1 MINIQQ
7 LESALIAADKAG
19 DTESAQIIAN
29 EIKNFI
35 SMQQPQKSKYADMS
49 AMDVAG
55 EAIGNIPS
63 DAKQLVK
70 QTYETVTSPVQTTAA
85 IGDLLLAGTSKV
97 LDATGLGK
105 YANPQQME
113 KYRQAR
119 GIIAQ
124 EFQEGLTKEGLKQ
137 RIAEKPLTSL
147 LDVSVV
153 GQGVTAPLKATRLG
167 GLLNTSFKTIDPTQI
182 VTKLPAAVPFFLPK
196 QYSFDDVYKKISDI
210 AQTKASQYAPELEKI
225 QSYVKSGFVI
235 PPSEVKGTGIFKKG
249 LEYFL
254 GETTVAKASVKNQ
267 QVVNSKI
274 RTFLNVPEN
283 TPLSNAMQIIKDR
296 TKPIYDEVAKI
307 KPILVSKSQT
317 IPQTRTGSMG
327 EVIDIPSK
335 KVAAQ
340 KTRSGQQILTDI
352 EKQRATT
359 SKSYRDANNKA
370 NKNDEAP
377 NYEQAEKSLAKQ
389 QKLESELERLAD
401 LSGNK
406 ALAAQLKEA
415 RIDRAKGHSVENAI
429 DKGDLNA
436 NLFAK
441 QNKKRPVTG
450 EGKEIIDFANDYGN
464 LVKKQPKQSFLPQ
477 LMQNIP
483 FIAAGAGAGAFG
495 GIPAVGALLGAKY
508 LTPYSLLSKPF
519 QSGLGKSNFMPT
531 GSGLLK
537 TLANQPVVTGATYIP
552 SLLQSSDIGLANY

>member
-19 DTESAQIIAN
+19 DTESAQVIAN
-29 EIKNFI
+29 EIKNFM
-35 SMQQPQKSKYADMS
+35 STQQPQKSKYADMS
-49 AMDVAG
+49 AMDVAV
-55 EAIGNIPS
+55 EALGNIPS
-63 DAKQLVK
+63 DAKQLAK
-70 QTYETVTSPVQTTAA
+70 QTYETVTSPIQTTTG
-85 IGDLLLAGTSKV
+85 IIDLATAGMSKV
-97 LDATGLGK
+97 LDVTGLGK
-105 YANPQQME
+105 YADPQQME

-119 GIIAQ
+119 GIIGQ
-124 EFQEGLTKEGLKQ
+124 NIQDVFTKEGLKQ

-147 LDVSVV
+147 LDVSMV
-153 GQGVTAPLKATRLG
+153 GQGVTAPLKATQLG
-167 GLLNTSFKTIDPTQI
+167 GLLNKSFKSIDPTQI
-182 VTKLPAAVPFFLPK
+182 VTKPAGIA
-196 QYSFDDVYKKISDI
+196 YEKISDV

-235 PPSEVKGTGIFKKG
+235 PPSEVKGTGVIKKG
-249 LEYFL
+249 LEYLL
-254 GETTVAKASVKNQ
+254 GEKTPVKASVKNQ

-274 RTFLNVPEN
+274 RRFLDVPEN

-296 TKPIYDEVAKI
+296 TQPIYDEVAKI

-359 SKSYRDANNKA
+359 SELYRKANNKA
-370 NKNDEAP
+370 NLENKSPD
-377 NYEQAEKSLAKQ
+377 YEQAEKSLAKQ
-389 QKLESELERLAD
+389 QKLEAELERLAD

-406 ALAAQLKEA
+406 DLAVKLKEA
-415 RIDRAKGHSVENAI
+415 RKDRAKGHSIENAI

-441 QNKKRPVTG
+441 QNKKRPVDG
-450 EGKEIIDFANDYGN
+450 EGKEIIDFANDYPN
-464 LVKKQPKQSFLPQ
+464 LVKKQPKQSFVPQ

-483 FIAAGAGAGAFG
+483 LIAAGAGATALG
-495 GIPAVGALLGAKY
+495 GLPAIGALLGTK
-508 LTPYSLLSKPF
+508 LITPSLLLSKPF

-531 GSGLLK
+531 GSGFLK
-537 TLANQPVVTGATYIP
+537 TLTNQPVVTGATYIP

>member
-19 DTESAQIIAN
+19 DTESAQVIAN

-35 SMQQPQKSKYADMS
+35 STQQPQKSKYADMS

-63 DAKQLVK
+63 DIKQLAKQTA
-70 QTYETVTSPVQTTAA
+70 QAVTSPLQTTTGV
-85 IGDLLLAGTSKV
+85 IDLASAGMSKV
-97 LDATGLGK
+97 LDVTGLGK
-105 YANPQQME
+105 YADPQQME

-119 GIIAQ
+119 GIIGQ
-124 EFQEGLTKEGLKQ
+124 ELQDVFTKEGLKQ
-137 RIAEKPLTSL
+137 RIAEKPITSL
-147 LDVSVV
+147 LDVSML
-153 GQGVTAPLKATRLG
+153 GQGVTAPLKATQLG
-167 GLLNTSFKTIDPTQI
+167 GLLNKSFKAIDPTQI
-182 VTKLPAAVPFFLPK
+182 VTKPAGLA
-196 QYSFDDVYKKISDI
+196 YEKISDI

-235 PPSEVKGTGIFKKG
+235 PPSEVKGTGIIKKTIES
-249 LEYFL
+249 LL
-254 GETTVAKASVKNQ
+254 GEKTPAKASIKNQ

-274 RTFLNVPEN
+274 RTFLDVPKE

-296 TKPIYDEVAKI
+296 TQPIYDEVAKI

-370 NKNDEAP
+370 NKDNEAP

-406 ALAAQLKEA
+406 DLAAKLKEA
-415 RIDRAKGHSVENAI
+415 RTDRAKGHSVENAI

-441 QNKKRPVTG
+441 QNKKRYVTG
-450 EGKEIIDFANDYGN
+450 EGKEIIDFATDYPK
-464 LVKKQPKQSFLPQ
+464 LVKQQPKQSFVPQ

-483 FIAAGAGAGAFG
+483 LIAAGAGAGAFG
-495 GIPAVGALLGAKY
+495 GLPAVGALLGAKFI
-508 LTPYSLLSKPF
+508 TPSSLLSKPF

-531 GSGLLK
+531 GSSLLK
-537 TLANQPVVTGATYIP
+537 TLANQPAVTGATYIP

>member
-19 DTESAQIIAN
+19 DTESAQVIAN
-29 EIKNFI
+29 EIKNFM

-70 QTYETVTSPVQTTAA
+70 QTYETVTSPIQTTTG
-85 IGDLLLAGTSKV
+85 IIDLATAGMSKV
-97 LDATGLGK
+97 LDVTGLGK
-105 YANPQQME
+105 YADPQQME

-119 GIIAQ
+119 GIIGQ
-124 EFQEGLTKEGLKQ
+124 ELQDVFTKEGLKQ

-182 VTKLPAAVPFFLPK
+182 VTKPANLA
-196 QYSFDDVYKKISDI
+196 YEKISDI

-249 LEYFL
+249 LESLL
-254 GETTVAKASVKNQ
+254 GEKTPVKASVKNQ

-274 RTFLNVPEN
+274 RTFLDVPEN

-415 RIDRAKGHSVENAI
+415 RIDRAKGHSIENAI

-450 EGKEIIDFANDYGN
+450 EGKEIIDFANDYPN
-464 LVKKQPKQSFLPQ
+464 LVKKQAKPSVVSQLQSLIQP
-477 LMQNIP
+477 LVIGG
-483 FIAAGAGAGAFG
+483 GAG
-495 GIPAVGALLGAKY
+495 LLGGPMGAAAF
-508 LTPYSLLSKPF
+508 LGARQITPSLLLSKQF

>member
-19 DTESAQIIAN
+19 DTESAQVIAN

-35 SMQQPQKSKYADMS
+35 STQQPQKSKYADMS

-70 QTYETVTSPVQTTAA
+70 QTYEAVTSPIQTTTG
-85 IGDLLLAGTSKV
+85 IIDLATAGMSKV
-97 LDATGLGK
+97 LDVTGLGK

-119 GIIAQ
+119 GIIGQ
-124 EFQEGLTKEGLKQ
+124 ELQDVFTKEGLKQ

-182 VTKLPAAVPFFLPK
+182 VTKPANLA
-196 QYSFDDVYKKISDI
+196 YEKISDI

-235 PPSEVKGTGIFKKG
+235 PPSEVKGTGIIKKG
-249 LEYFL
+249 LEYLL
-254 GETTVAKASVKNQ
+254 GEKTPAKASVKNQ

-274 RTFLNVPEN
+274 RTFLDVPEN

-370 NKNDEAP
+370 NKDNEAP

-406 ALAAQLKEA
+406 DLAAKLKEA
-415 RIDRAKGHSVENAI
+415 RTDRAKGHSVENAI

-441 QNKKRPVTG
+441 QNKKRYVTG
-450 EGKEIIDFANDYGN
+450 EGKEIIDFATDYPK
-464 LVKKQPKQSFLPQ
+464 LVKQQPKQSFVPQ

-483 FIAAGAGAGAFG
+483 LIAAGAGAGAFG
-495 GIPAVGALLGAKY
+495 GLPAVGALLGAKFI
-508 LTPYSLLSKPF
+508 TPSSLLSKPF

-531 GSGLLK
+531 GSSLLK

>member
-19 DTESAQIIAN
+19 DTESAQVIAN

-35 SMQQPQKSKYADMS
+35 STQQPQKSKYADMS

-70 QTYETVTSPVQTTAA
+70 QTYEAVTSPIQTTTG
-85 IGDLLLAGTSKV
+85 IIDLATAGMSKV
-97 LDATGLGK
+97 LDVTGLGK
-105 YANPQQME
+105 YADPQQME

-119 GIIAQ
+119 GIIGQ
-124 EFQEGLTKEGLKQ
+124 ELQDVFTKEGLKQ

-182 VTKLPAAVPFFLPK
+182 VTKPANLA
-196 QYSFDDVYKKISDI
+196 YEKISDI

-235 PPSEVKGTGIFKKG
+235 PPSEVKGTGVVKKG
-249 LEYFL
+249 LEYLL
-254 GETTVAKASVKNQ
+254 GEKTPAKASVKNQ

-274 RTFLNVPEN
+274 RTFLDVPEN

-327 EVIDIPSK
+327 EIIDIPSK

-370 NKNDEAP
+370 NKDNEAP

-389 QKLESELERLAD
+389 EKLESELERLAD

-406 ALAAQLKEA
+406 DLAAKLKEA
-415 RIDRAKGHSVENAI
+415 RTDRAKGHSVENAI

-441 QNKKRPVTG
+441 QNKKRYVTG
-450 EGKEIIDFANDYGN
+450 EGKEIIDFATDYPK
-464 LVKKQPKQSFLPQ
+464 LVKQQPKQSFVPQ

-483 FIAAGAGAGAFG
+483 LIAAGAGAGAFG
-495 GIPAVGALLGAKY
+495 GLPAVGALLGAKFI
-508 LTPYSLLSKPF
+508 TPSSLLSKPF

-531 GSGLLK
+531 GSSLLK

>member
-7 LESALIAADKAG
+7 LESALIAADNAG
-19 DTESAQIIAN
+19 DTESAQVIAN

-35 SMQQPQKSKYADMS
+35 STQQPQKSKYADMS

-70 QTYETVTSPVQTTAA
+70 QTYEAVTSPIQTTTG
-85 IGDLLLAGTSKV
+85 IIDLATAGMSKV
-97 LDATGLGK
+97 LDVTGLGK
-105 YANPQQME
+105 YADPQQME

-119 GIIAQ
+119 GIIGQ
-124 EFQEGLTKEGLKQ
+124 ELQDVFTKEGLKQ

-147 LDVSVV
+147 LDVSMV

-167 GLLNTSFKTIDPTQI
+167 GLLNKSFKTIDPTQI
-182 VTKLPAAVPFFLPK
+182 VTKPAGLA
-196 QYSFDDVYKKISDI
+196 YEKISDI

-235 PPSEVKGTGIFKKG
+235 PPSEVKGTGIVKKG
-249 LEYFL
+249 LEYLL
-254 GETTVAKASVKNQ
+254 GEKTPAKASVKNQ

-274 RTFLNVPEN
+274 RTFLDVPEN

-370 NKNDEAP
+370 NKDNEAP

-406 ALAAQLKEA
+406 DLAAKLKEA
-415 RIDRAKGHSVENAI
+415 RTDRAKGHSVENAI

-441 QNKKRPVTG
+441 QNKKRYVTG
-450 EGKEIIDFANDYGN
+450 EGKEIIDFANDYPK
-464 LVKKQPKQSFLPQ
+464 LVKQQPKQSFVPQ

-483 FIAAGAGAGAFG
+483 LSAAGAGAGAFG
-495 GIPAVGALLGAKY
+495 GLPAVGALLGAKFI
-508 LTPYSLLSKPF
+508 TPSSLLSKPF

-537 TLANQPVVTGATYIP
+537 ALANQPAVTGATYIP
-552 SLLQSSDIGLANY
+552 SLLQSADIDLAREY

>member
-7 LESALIAADKAG
+7 LESALIAADNAG
-19 DTESAQIIAN
+19 DTESAQVIAN

-35 SMQQPQKSKYADMS
+35 STQQPQKSKYADMS

-70 QTYETVTSPVQTTAA
+70 QTYEAVTSPIQTTTG
-85 IGDLLLAGTSKV
+85 IIDLATAGMSKV
-97 LDATGLGK
+97 LDVTGLGK

-119 GIIAQ
+119 GIIGQ
-124 EFQEGLTKEGLKQ
+124 ELQDVFTKEGLKQ

-147 LDVSVV
+147 LDVSMV

-167 GLLNTSFKTIDPTQI
+167 GLLNKSFKTIDPTQI
-182 VTKLPAAVPFFLPK
+182 VTKPAGLA
-196 QYSFDDVYKKISDI
+196 YEKISDI

-235 PPSEVKGTGIFKKG
+235 PPSEVKGTGIIKKG
-249 LEYFL
+249 LEYLL
-254 GETTVAKASVKNQ
+254 GEKTPAKASIKNQ

-274 RTFLNVPEN
+274 RTFLDVPEN

-370 NKNDEAP
+370 NKDNEAP

-406 ALAAQLKEA
+406 DLAAKLKEV
-415 RIDRAKGHSVENAI
+415 RTDRAKGHSVENAI

-441 QNKKRPVTG
+441 QNKKRYVTG
-450 EGKEIIDFANDYGN
+450 EGKEIIDFATDYPK
-464 LVKKQPKQSFLPQ
+464 LVKQQPKQSFVPQ

-483 FIAAGAGAGAFG
+483 LIAAGAGAGAFG
-495 GIPAVGALLGAKY
+495 GLPAVGALLGAKFI
-508 LTPYSLLSKPF
+508 TPSSLLSKPF

-531 GSGLLK
+531 GSSLLK
-537 TLANQPVVTGATYIP
+537 TLANQPAVTGATYIP

>member
-7 LESALIAADKAG
+7 LESALIAADNAG
-19 DTESAQIIAN
+19 DTESAQVIAN

-35 SMQQPQKSKYADMS
+35 STQQPQKSKYADMS

-55 EAIGNIPS
+55 EALGNIEP
-63 DAKQLVK
+63 DVKQLAK
-70 QTYETVTSPVQTTAA
+70 QTYQAVTSPLQTTTGM
-85 IGDLLLAGTSKV
+85 IDLASAGMSKV
-97 LDATGLGK
+97 LDVTGLGK

-119 GIIAQ
+119 GIIGQ
-124 EFQEGLTKEGLKQ
+124 ELQDVFTKEGLKQ
-137 RIAEKPLTSL
+137 RIAEKPITSL
-147 LDVSVV
+147 LDISML
-153 GQGVTAPLKATRLG
+153 GQGVTAPLKATQLG
-167 GLLNTSFKTIDPTQI
+167 GLLNKSFKAIDPTQV
-182 VTKLPAAVPFFLPK
+182 VTKPAGLA
-196 QYSFDDVYKKISDI
+196 YEKISDV
-210 AQTKASQYAPELEKI
+210 AKVKASQYAPELEKI
-225 QSYVKSGFVI
+225 QSYVKAGFII
-235 PPSEVKGTGIFKKG
+235 PPSEVKGTKAIQRG

-254 GETTVAKASVKNQ
+254 GEKTPSLASAKNQ

-274 RTFLNVPEN
+274 RTFLDVPKE
-283 TPLSNAMQIIKDR
+283 TPLNNAMQVIKDR
-296 TKPIYDEVAKI
+296 TQPIYDEVAKI

-327 EVIDIPSK
+327 EVINIPSK

-352 EKQRATT
+352 EKQRAST
-359 SKSYRDANNKA
+359 SELYRKANNKA
-370 NKNDEAP
+370 NLENKSPD
-377 NYEQAEKSLAKQ
+377 YEKAEQSLTKQ

-406 ALAAQLKEA
+406 DLAAKLKEA
-415 RIDRAKGHSVENAI
+415 RTDRARGHSIENAI

-441 QNKKRPVTG
+441 QNKKRYVTG
-450 EGKEIIDFANDYGN
+450 EGKEIIDFANDFPK
-464 LVKKQPKQSFLPQ
+464 LVKQQSKQSLLPQ
-477 LMQNIP
+477 SFPELMQKIP
-483 FIAAGAGAGAFG
+483 LIAAGTGATMVG
-495 GIPAVGALLGAKY
+495 GLPAVGALLAARQI
-508 LTPYSLLSKPF
+508 TPPLLLSKKI
-519 QSGLGKSNFMPT
+519 QAGLGTSNFMPT

-537 TLANQPVVTGATYIP
+537 SLTNQPAVTGATYIP

>member
-19 DTESAQIIAN
+19 DTESAQVIAN

-35 SMQQPQKSKYADMS
+35 STQQPQKSKYADMS

-55 EAIGNIPS
+55 EALGNIPS
-63 DAKQLVK
+63 DAKQLAK
-70 QTYETVTSPVQTTAA
+70 QTYEAVTSPIQTTTG
-85 IGDLLLAGTSKV
+85 IIDLATAGMSKV
-97 LDATGLGK
+97 LDVTGLGK
-105 YANPQQME
+105 YADPQQME

-119 GIIAQ
+119 GIIGQ
-124 EFQEGLTKEGLKQ
+124 ELQDVFTKEGLKQ

-147 LDVSVV
+147 LDVSMV
-153 GQGVTAPLKATRLG
+153 GQGVTAPLKVTQLG
-167 GLLNTSFKTIDPTQI
+167 GLLNKSFKAIDPTQI
-182 VTKLPAAVPFFLPK
+182 VTKPAGIA
-196 QYSFDDVYKKISDI
+196 YEKISDV

-235 PPSEVKGTGIFKKG
+235 PPSEVKGTGVIKKG
-249 LEYFL
+249 LEYLL
-254 GETTVAKASVKNQ
+254 GEKTPAKASVKNQ

-274 RTFLNVPEN
+274 RTFLDVPEN
-283 TPLSNAMQIIKDR
+283 TPLNNAMQVIKDR
-296 TKPIYDEVAKI
+296 TQPIYDEVAKI

-327 EVIDIPSK
+327 EVINIPSK

-352 EKQRATT
+352 EKQRAST
-359 SKSYRDANNKA
+359 SELYRKANNKA
-370 NKNDEAP
+370 NLENKSPD
-377 NYEQAEKSLAKQ
+377 YEQAEKSLVKQ
-389 QKLESELERLAD
+389 QKLESELERLTD

-406 ALAAQLKEA
+406 DLAAKLKEA
-415 RIDRAKGHSVENAI
+415 RTDRAKGHSIENAI

-441 QNKKRPVTG
+441 QNKKRYVTG
-450 EGKEIIDFANDYGN
+450 EGKEIIDFATDYPN
-464 LVKKQPKQSFLPQ
+464 LVKKQPKPSILSQVQSLVQP
-477 LMQNIP
+477 LVIGG
-483 FIAAGAGAGAFG
+483 GAG
-495 GIPAVGALLGAKY
+495 LLGGPAAAAAF
-508 LTPYSLLSKPF
+508 LGARQITPPLLLSKPL
-519 QSGLGKSNFMPT
+519 QAGLGTSNFMPT
-531 GSGLLK
+531 GSRFLK
-537 TLANQPVVTGATYIP
+537 TLANQPTVTGATYIP

>member
-7 LESALIAADKAG
+7 LESALIAADNAG
-19 DTESAQIIAN
+19 DTESAQVIAN

-35 SMQQPQKSKYADMS
+35 STQQPQKSKYADMS
-49 AMDVAG
+49 GMDVA
-55 EAIGNIPS
+55 EQALGNIGP
-63 DAKQLVK
+63 DIKQLAKQTA
-70 QTYETVTSPVQTTAA
+70 QAVTSPLQTTTGV
-85 IGDLLLAGTSKV
+85 IDLASAGMSKV
-97 LDATGLGK
+97 LDVTGLGK
-105 YANPQQME
+105 YADPQQME

-119 GIIAQ
+119 GIIGQ
-124 EFQEGLTKEGLKQ
+124 ELQDVFTKEGLKQ
-137 RIAEKPLTSL
+137 RIAEKPITSL
-147 LDVSVV
+147 LDVSML
-153 GQGVTAPLKATRLG
+153 GQGVTAPLKATQLG
-167 GLLNTSFKTIDPTQI
+167 GLLNKSFKAIDPTQI
-182 VTKLPAAVPFFLPK
+182 VTKPAGLA
-196 QYSFDDVYKKISDI
+196 YEKISDI

-235 PPSEVKGTGIFKKG
+235 PPSEVKGSGVIKKG
-249 LEYFL
+249 LEYLL
-254 GETTVAKASVKNQ
+254 GEKTPAKASVKNQ

-274 RTFLNVPEN
+274 RTFLDIPEN
-283 TPLSNAMQIIKDR
+283 TPLNNAMQVIKDR
-296 TKPIYDEVAKI
+296 TQPIYDEVAKI

-370 NKNDEAP
+370 NAENKSPD
-377 NYEQAEKSLAKQ
+377 YEKAEKSLVKQ

-406 ALAAQLKEA
+406 ELAAKLKEA
-415 RIDRAKGHSVENAI
+415 RTDRAKGHSIENAI

-441 QNKKRPVTG
+441 QNKKRYVTG
-450 EGKEIIDFANDYGN
+450 EGKEIIDFANDYPN
-464 LVKKQPKQSFLPQ
+464 LVKKQAKPSILSQVQSLVQP
-477 LMQNIP
+477 LVIGG
-483 FIAAGAGAGAFG
+483 GAG
-495 GIPAVGALLGAKY
+495 LLGGPAAAAAF
-508 LTPYSLLSKPF
+508 LGARQITPPLLLSKPL
-519 QSGLGKSNFMPT
+519 QAGLGTSNFMPT
-531 GSGLLK
+531 GSRLLK
-537 TLANQPVVTGATYIP
+537 TLANQPAVTGATYIP

>member
-19 DTESAQIIAN
+19 DTESAQVIAN
-29 EIKNFI
+29 EIKNFM
-35 SMQQPQKSKYADMS
+35 STQQPQKSKYADMS
-49 AMDVAG
+49 AMDVAV
-55 EAIGNIPS
+55 EALGNIPS
-63 DAKQLVK
+63 DAKQLAK
-70 QTYETVTSPVQTTAA
+70 QTYETVTSPIQTTTG
-85 IGDLLLAGTSKV
+85 IIDLATAGMSKV
-97 LDATGLGK
+97 LDVTGLGK
-105 YANPQQME
+105 YADPQQME

-119 GIIAQ
+119 GIIGQ
-124 EFQEGLTKEGLKQ
+124 NIQDVFTKEGLKQ

-147 LDVSVV
+147 LDVSMV
-153 GQGVTAPLKATRLG
+153 GQGVTAPLKATQLG
-167 GLLNTSFKTIDPTQI
+167 GLLNKSFKSIDPTQI
-182 VTKLPAAVPFFLPK
+182 VTKPAGIA
-196 QYSFDDVYKKISDI
+196 YEKISDV

-235 PPSEVKGTGIFKKG
+235 PPSEVKGTGVIKKG
-249 LEYFL
+249 LEYLL
-254 GETTVAKASVKNQ
+254 GEKTPVKASVKNQ

-274 RTFLNVPEN
+274 RRFLDVPEN

-296 TKPIYDEVAKI
+296 TQPIYNEVAKI

-327 EVIDIPSK
+327 EVINIPSK

-352 EKQRATT
+352 EKQRTIT
-359 SKSYRDANNKA
+359 SKSYRDAKNKGD
-370 NKNDEAP
+370 KEDKAP

-389 QKLESELERLAD
+389 QKLEAELERLTD

-406 ALAAQLKEA
+406 DLAAKLKEA
-415 RIDRAKGHSVENAI
+415 RKDRAKGHSIENAI

-441 QNKKRPVTG
+441 QNKKRPVDG
-450 EGKEIIDFANDYGN
+450 EGKEIIDFATDYPK
-464 LVKKQPKQSFLPQ
+464 LVKQQPKQPQTSLLSMSVKDLLP
-477 LMQNIP
+477 L
-483 FIAAGAGAGAFG
+483 AVGAGVGYGAGAP
-495 GIPAVGALLGAKY
+495 IVGALGVLGAK
-508 LTPYSLLSKPF
+508 LITPSSLLSKPF

>member
-19 DTESAQIIAN
+19 DTESAQVIAN
-29 EIKNFI
+29 EIKNFM
-35 SMQQPQKSKYADMS
+35 SMQQPEKSKYADMS

-55 EAIGNIPS
+55 EALGNIPS
-63 DAKQLVK
+63 DVKQLAKQTA
-70 QTYETVTSPVQTTAA
+70 QAVTSPLQTTTGM
-85 IGDLLLAGTSKV
+85 IDLASAGMSKV
-97 LDATGLGK
+97 LDVTGLGK
-105 YANPQQME
+105 YADPQQME

-119 GIIAQ
+119 GIIGQ
-124 EFQEGLTKEGLKQ
+124 ELQDVFTKEGLKQ

-147 LDVSVV
+147 LDVSMV

-167 GLLNTSFKTIDPTQI
+167 GLLNTSFKAIDPTQI
-182 VTKLPAAVPFFLPK
+182 VTKPAGIA
-196 QYSFDDVYKKISDI
+196 YEKISDV

-235 PPSEVKGTGIFKKG
+235 PPSEVKGTGVIKKG
-249 LEYFL
+249 LEYLL
-254 GETTVAKASVKNQ
+254 GEKTPAKASVKNQ

-274 RTFLNVPEN
+274 RTFLDVPEN
-283 TPLSNAMQIIKDR
+283 TPLNNAMQVIKDR
-296 TKPIYDEVAKI
+296 TQPIYDEVAKI

-370 NKNDEAP
+370 NKDNEAP

-389 QKLESELERLAD
+389 QKLEAELERLAD

-406 ALAAQLKEA
+406 DLAAKLKEA
-415 RIDRAKGHSVENAI
+415 RKDRAKGHSIEDAI

-436 NLFAK
+436 TLFAK
-441 QNKKRPVTG
+441 QNKKRPVDG
-450 EGKEIIDFANDYGN
+450 EGKEIIDFANDYPN
-464 LVKKQPKQSFLPQ
+464 LVKKQPKPSILSQVQSLVQP
-477 LMQNIP
+477 LVIGG
-483 FIAAGAGAGAFG
+483 GAG
-495 GIPAVGALLGAKY
+495 LLGGLPAAAAF
-508 LTPYSLLSKPF
+508 LGARQITPPLLLSKLF

>member
-29 EIKNFI
+29 EIKNFM

-55 EAIGNIPS
+55 EAIGNIRP
-63 DAKQLVK
+63 DAKQFAK
-70 QTYETVTSPVQTTAA
+70 QTYEAVTSPVQTTAS

-119 GIIAQ
+119 GIIGQ
-124 EFQEGLTKEGLKQ
+124 ELQDVFTKEGLKQ

-182 VTKLPAAVPFFLPK
+182 VTKPANLA
-196 QYSFDDVYKKISDI
+196 YGKISDI
-210 AQTKASQYAPELEKI
+210 AQTKALQYAPELEKI

-254 GETTVAKASVKNQ
+254 GETTVAKASIKNQ
-267 QVVNSKI
+267 QVINSKI
-274 RTFLNVPEN
+274 RTFLDVPEN
-283 TPLSNAMQIIKDR
+283 TPLNNAMQIIKDR
-296 TKPIYDEVAKI
+296 TQPIYDEVAKI

-327 EVIDIPSK
+327 EIIDIPSK

-352 EKQRATT
+352 EKQRAST
-359 SKSYRDANNKA
+359 SELYRKANNKA
-370 NKNDEAP
+370 NLENKSPD
-377 NYEQAEKSLAKQ
+377 YEKAEQSLTKQ
-389 QKLESELERLAD
+389 QKLESELEKLAD

-406 ALAAQLKEA
+406 ELATQLKEA
-415 RIDRAKGHSVENAI
+415 RIARAKGHSIEHAI

-436 NLFAK
+436 TLFAK

-464 LVKKQPKQSFLPQ
+464 LVKKQPKQSFVPQ

-483 FIAAGAGAGAFG
+483 LIAAGAGAGAFG
-495 GIPAVGALLGAKY
+495 GLPAVGALLGTK
-508 LTPYSLLSKPF
+508 LITPYSLLSKPF

-552 SLLQSSDIGLANY
+552 SLLQSSDIKLANY

>member
-7 LESALIAADKAG
+7 LESALIAADNAG
-19 DTESAQIIAN
+19 DTESAQVIAN

-35 SMQQPQKSKYADMS
+35 STQQPQKSKYADMS

-70 QTYETVTSPVQTTAA
+70 QTYEAVTSPIQTTTG
-85 IGDLLLAGTSKV
+85 IIDLATAGMSKV
-97 LDATGLGK
+97 LDVTGLGK
-105 YANPQQME
+105 YADPQQME

-119 GIIAQ
+119 GIIGQ
-124 EFQEGLTKEGLKQ
+124 ELQDVFTKEGLKQ

-147 LDVSVV
+147 LDVSMV

-167 GLLNTSFKTIDPTQI
+167 GLLNKSFKTIDPTQI
-182 VTKLPAAVPFFLPK
+182 VTKPAGLA
-196 QYSFDDVYKKISDI
+196 YEKISDI

-235 PPSEVKGTGIFKKG
+235 PPSEVKGTGIVKKG
-249 LEYFL
+249 LEYLL
-254 GETTVAKASVKNQ
+254 GEKTPAKASVKNQ

-274 RTFLNVPEN
+274 RTFLDVPEN

-317 IPQTRTGSMG
+317 IPQTRIGSMG

-370 NKNDEAP
+370 NKDNEAP

-389 QKLESELERLAD
+389 EKLESELERLAD

-406 ALAAQLKEA
+406 DLAAKLKEA
-415 RIDRAKGHSVENAI
+415 RTDRAKGHSVENAI

-441 QNKKRPVTG
+441 QNKKRYVTG
-450 EGKEIIDFANDYGN
+450 EGKEIIDFATDYPK
-464 LVKKQPKQSFLPQ
+464 LVKQQPKQSFVPQ

-483 FIAAGAGAGAFG
+483 LIAAGAGAGAFG
-495 GIPAVGALLGAKY
+495 GLPAVGALLGAKFI
-508 LTPYSLLSKPF
+508 TPSSLLSKPF

-531 GSGLLK
+531 GSSLLK
-537 TLANQPVVTGATYIP
+537 TLANQPAVTGATYIP

>member
-7 LESALIAADKAG
+7 LESALIAADNAG
-19 DTESAQIIAN
+19 DTESAQVIAN

-35 SMQQPQKSKYADMS
+35 STQQPEKSKYVDMS
-49 AMDVAG
+49 GIDVAKQSFYSL
-55 EAIGNIPS
+55 PS
-63 DAKQLVK
+63 NAKELVK
-70 QTYETVTSPVQTTAA
+70 GTYEAVTSPVQTSAA

-124 EFQEGLTKEGLKQ
+124 NIEEGLTKEGLKQ
-137 RIAEKPLTSL
+137 RIAEKPITSL
-147 LDVSVV
+147 LDISMV

-167 GLLNTSFKTIDPTQI
+167 GLLNTSFKAIDPTQI
-182 VTKLPAAVPFFLPK
+182 VTKPAGLA
-196 QYSFDDVYKKISDI
+196 YEKISDI
-210 AQTKASQYAPELEKI
+210 AQIKASQYAPELEKI

-235 PPSEVKGTGIFKKG
+235 PPSEVKGTGVIKKG
-249 LEYFL
+249 LEYLL
-254 GETTVAKASVKNQ
+254 GEKTPAKASIKNQ

-274 RTFLNVPEN
+274 RTFLDVPEN

-296 TKPIYDEVAKI
+296 TQPIYNEVAKI

-352 EKQRATT
+352 EKQWATT

-370 NKNDEAP
+370 NKDNEAP
-377 NYEQAEKSLAKQ
+377 NYEQAEKSLVKQ

-406 ALAAQLKEA
+406 DLATKLKEA
-415 RIDRAKGHSVENAI
+415 WTDRAKGHSVENAI

-441 QNKKRPVTG
+441 QNTKRYVTG

-464 LVKKQPKQSFLPQ
+464 LVKKQAKQSFVPQ

-483 FIAAGAGAGAFG
+483 LIAAGAGAGAFG
-495 GIPAVGALLGAKY
+495 GLPAVGALLGAK
-508 LTPYSLLSKPF
+508 LITPYSLLSKPF
-519 QSGLGKSNFMPT
+519 QSGLGKSNFMPNR
-531 GSGLLK
+531 GYIYKALS
-537 TLANQPVVTGATYIP
+537 NQPAVTGATYIP
-552 SLLQSSDIGLANY
+552 SLLQSSDIELANY